1 MELYNARTWVVKHA
15 KEIIERMSKYPP
27 DQPIVMKMGYGPSGI
42 PHLGTITELIRTC
55 MVGKA
60 LRQMQQRPVLV
71 ISFCD
76 NLDGMR
82 KVPPNIPNHEML
94 LPFMGY
100 PLCRIPDPYM
110 SEDSFAEHNIQKLAQ
125 MANEFGYSVYDYR
138 PTKDKQFS
146 LEELIARNSD
156 DIILLR
162 ASDMYGSGSYNELLA
177 ELLKNYHKILD
188 VLLPTLGEER
198 AQTYSPFMPI
208 SPITGKV
215 LEIGVTNYHPED
227 NSITFMENNQK
238 HTLKVEYDNFK
249 LQWKVDFAL
258 QWLCFKISY
267 EMSGKDITEGTVP
280 VAKGVLEALEREP
293 PITPVYE
300 MFLAADGSR
309 MSKTKGN
316 GISLDDL
323 VKYTSPE
330 VIRHFMFLN
339 PTSAKRLD
347 MQKMPAYIDA
357 FIKDLELFNS
367 GQIVEENPIWY
378 SENVAPADP
387 HFNASTIL
395 NVIQGIHPPD
405 ANSVISFVN
414 KRFSLNELDV
424 KIINSMYHFYH
435 DHHIKPH
442 YVDLPEH
449 LVKYMVEFLDF
460 LSDNPLEMQTK
471 LYELGNQAVAAHD
484 VPDLKSWFE
493 AIYKSLIGTKQGPRL
508 GSFFAL
514 YGVEES
520 VKLIRNACK
529 IMA

>member
-1 MELYNARTWVVKHA
+1 
-15 KEIIERMSKYPP
+15 
-27 DQPIVMKMGYGPSGI
+27 
-42 PHLGTITELIRTC
+42 
-55 MVGKA
+55 
-60 LRQMQQRPVLV
+60 
-71 ISFCD
+71 
-76 NLDGMR
+76 
-82 KVPPNIPNHEML
+82 
-94 LPFMGY
+94 
-100 PLCRIPDPYM
+100 M

-177 ELLKNYHKILD
+177 ELLQNYRKILD

-493 AIYKSLIGTKQGPRL
+493 AIYRSLIGTKQGPRL